1 MNYTSQYEFTII
13 VPVYNEA
20 DNIEALGKRLKEFLP
35 LSIYRACVL
44 FVNDASNDGGLEM
57 IKDICKRCNHF
68 FYISFKE
75 NCGLS
80 AALKAGI
87 DFSESKYIGY
97 IDADLQTIPEDFNIL
112 LLYAKN
118 YPLVT
123 GVRSDRQDSYFKKLQ
138 SKIGN
143 GFRRMVTKDGAVD
156 TGCPLKVIQK
166 EYAKRIP
173 LFTGMSVPI
182 GRNSMHFYITDPE
195 CLTYFHFSVK
205 KVGSCICVMQT
216 TIYDLKGR
224 TICCLQYLKREN
236 SMHPQVLQ

>member
-97 IDADLQTIPEDFNIL
+97 IDADLQTIPEDFNML

-173 LFTGMSVPI
+173 LFTGMHRFIPALILLQRGGRYKEVSV
-182 GRNSMHFYITDPE
+182 RHFPRVAGKSKYRLSNRMLSSFRDCFAYQWMAHRYINYQIND
-195 CLTYFHFSVK
+195 K
-205 KVGSCICVMQT
+205 NI
-216 TIYDLKGR
+216 
-224 TICCLQYLKREN
+224 
-236 SMHPQVLQ
+236 